1 MAFAKHPTGRGAS
14 SSEGYT
20 VRRLGSPIT
29 QFYIEYSEG
38 AKTLRYYLENLM
50 PDAIDKLVPS
60 EIGPWLPP
68 HIGEQLSSAD
78 KLRIANRISDAMKFL
93 GDRIAIDSATGHA

>member
-1 MAFAKHPTGRGAS
+1 VAFARLPTGRGAS

-50 PDAIDKLVPS
+50 PGAIDKLVPS

-68 HIGEQLSSAD
+68 HAGEKLSSAD
-78 KLRIANRISDAMKFL
+78 KLQIANRISDAMQFL
-93 GDRIAIDSATGHA
+93 GDRVAIESGGAS